1 MPNTFERRDSM
12 QQLLGFLPMVAVLV
26 LFYVMIFIP
35 EKKRKKQYNDMLSS
49 LKVNDEIMSK
59 GGIMGR
65 VINIQ
70 DDYIILETGPERARI
85 KLAKMGIGQV
95 VANETEK

>member
-1 MPNTFERRDSM
+1 M

-70 DDYIILETGPERARI
+70 DDYIIVETGPERARI

-95 VANETEK
+95 MANETEK

>member
-1 MPNTFERRDSM
+1 M
-12 QQLLGFLPMVAVLV
+12 QQIMAFLPMLVVLA

-35 EKKRKKQYNDMLSS
+35 EKKRKKQYSDMISS

-65 VINIQ
+65 IINIQ
-70 DDYIILETGPERARI
+70 DDYIILESGPDRARI
-85 KLAKMGIGQV
+85 KLAKMGIGQLV
-95 VANETEK
+95 TNDTEK

>member
-1 MPNTFERRDSM
+1 M

-59 GGIMGR
+59 GGIMGK

-95 VANETEK
+95 VTNETEK

>member
-1 MPNTFERRDSM
+1 M
-12 QQLLGFLPMVAVLV
+12 QQLFGFLPMVAVLAM
-26 LFYVMIFIP
+26 FYFMIFIP

-70 DDYIILETGPERARI
+70 DDYIIVETGPERARI

-95 VANETEK
+95 MANETEK

>member
-1 MPNTFERRDSM
+1 M

-35 EKKRKKQYNDMLSS
+35 EKKRKKQYNDMVSS

>member
-1 MPNTFERRDSM
+1 MEQIM
-12 QQLLGFLPMVAVLV
+12 AFLPMLVVLA

-35 EKKRKKQYNDMLSS
+35 EKKRKKQYGDMISA

-65 VINIQ
+65 IINIQ
-70 DDYIILETGPERARI
+70 EDYIILETGTERARI
-85 KLAKMGIGQV
+85 KLAKTGIGQLLN
-95 VANETEK
+95 NETEK

>member
-1 MPNTFERRDSM
+1 M